1 MQKATLMQKMS
12 PSTKKTIVSGISLVL
27 LYLLFVIV
35 KADTFLGQM
44 NQINI
49 LHQVVCYAVIGY
61 GITFVLVGGC
71 GDLSA
76 GSIMGLAG
84 MIMMWGIMAGFPVW
98 LAFVITLI
106 CGALMGVINGISTQ
120 ILGVVPFIA
129 TLGTQWVFRGLTYIV
144 TDGRPIFAAEI
155 SNKDAIKQFELFG
168 ASRVLTTDKFYGL
181 PFSVIIMIALAII
194 MGIILSKT
202 AYGRKLYACGSNAEA
217 ARLSGINVV
226 RVRTIMYIISGV
238 MASIAGVITAS
249 RASSAQPTAGTG
261 YEFQAI
267 VASVLGGVAM
277 SGGEGSII
285 NTIIGALIMGIMRN
299 GMNVCGINTYW
310 QQVVLGML
318 LVAVVAFEAYRNRKF
333 T

>member
-12 PSTKKTIVSGISLVL
+12 PSTKKTLVSGAALIV

-35 KADTFLGQM
+35 KGDVFLGQM

-76 GSIMGLAG
+76 GSTMGLAG
-84 MIMMWGIMAGFPVW
+84 MIVMWCIMAGMPTW
-98 LAFVITLI
+98 LAFIVTLVA
-106 CGALMGVINGISTQ
+106 GAAMGIINGISTQ

-155 SNKDAIKQFELFG
+155 NNEVALKQFELFG
-168 ASRVLTTDKFYGL
+168 ATRVLVGEKFMGL
-181 PFSVIIMIALAII
+181 PFSVIIMIVLAIV

-226 RVRTIMYIISGV
+226 RVRTIMYIFCGV

-267 VASVLGGVAM
+267 IASVLGGVAM

-285 NTIIGALIMGIMRN
+285 NTVIGALIMGIMRN

-310 QQVVLGML
+310 QQVVLGAL